1 MEGNISLQEFY
12 NAIEAYGQSGE
23 KHYDPEGTDYYCPFE
38 HRAMFKLLQIMKDRK
53 ITAEELFRSCDVN
66 DDKDVNIR
74 ELEQVLTGF
83 SAEFYQK
90 DCQAIHNFFD
100 IDKNNTC
107 TEQEFMSQIA
117 KAERLWAQHKQRLAG
132 VTASAGTLR
141 GTMDLNDRDDGMGDF
156 IPGYGGM
163 SPRTQTE
170 KMTDYLMNIFK
181 QKNINPVRVH
191 SMADSRRQ
199 GSVKFSAI
207 LEAMLKIFPNFT
219 KEFVD
224 RIPEAF

>member
-1 MEGNISLQEFY
+1 
-12 NAIEAYGQSGE
+12 
-23 KHYDPEGTDYYCPFE
+23 
-38 HRAMFKLLQIMKDRK
+38 
-53 ITAEELFRSCDVN
+53 
-66 DDKDVNIR
+66 
-74 ELEQVLTGF
+74 
-83 SAEFYQK
+83 
-90 DCQAIHNFFD
+90 
-100 IDKNNTC
+100 
-107 TEQEFMSQIA
+107 MSQIA

-191 SMADSRRQ
+191 SMADSRR
-199 GSVKFSAI
+199 
-207 LEAMLKIFPNFT
+207 
-219 KEFVD
+219 
-224 RIPEAF
+224 